1 MNFSPYCEVSAS
13 QCLWVTHSDGR
24 CESILFVANRLPY
37 LWGIL
42 NVFSN
47 VSSIFTATKLFHQV
61 ISERT
66 KHETSPP
73 QWSWHVTLN
82 LPHVS
87 RDEMSYF
94 VTSSMTQNQNR
105 ELTLESAQ
113 YGLEVV
119 ASRLYIFVVASS
131 PSFSKILFSYFTNR
145 DTSGHISQWCK

>member
-1 MNFSPYCEVSAS
+1 MFVS
-13 QCLWVTHSDGR
+13 HSLDGP
-24 CESILFVANRLPY
+24 CESILFVTKLSPY

-47 VSSIFTATKLFHQV
+47 VSSIFTATKLFFLV
-61 ISERT
+61 ISEKT
-66 KHETSPP
+66 KHETPPP
-73 QWSWHVTLN
+73 QLSWHETLN
-82 LPHVS
+82 LPRVS
-87 RDEMSYF
+87 RCQILHS
-94 VTSSMTQNQNR
+94 VTPYMTQNQNR

-145 DTSGHISQWCK
+145 DTREHISQWCKYTI